1 MMMTAPELGGA
12 RGDEKF
18 VTLTRLHGCE
28 QDKERDREMR
38 LLFPLWFGLECSPFS
53 FVVVEVTASKFVKWL
68 FCLYSYYKLL
78 YVTT

>member
-28 QDKERDREMR
+28 QDKERDEATVSAVVWIGV
-38 LLFPLWFGLECSPFS
+38 LSFFFCSS
-53 FVVVEVTASKFVKWL
+53 RS
-68 FCLYSYYKLL
+68 YS
-78 YVTT
+78 